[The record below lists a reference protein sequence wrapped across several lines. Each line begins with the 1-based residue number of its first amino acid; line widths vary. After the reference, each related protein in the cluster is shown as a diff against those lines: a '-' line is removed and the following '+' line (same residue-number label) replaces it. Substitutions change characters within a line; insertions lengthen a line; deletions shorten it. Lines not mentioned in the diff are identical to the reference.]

1 MGTDENPKCSD
12 YPLVANQIRENM
24 YQEWVVKFSMFKK

>member
-1 MGTDENPKCSD
+1 MGTDENPKCSN
-12 YPLVANQIRENM
+12 YPLGANQIRENM